1 MWFYSS
7 TLIEASEIEFVMAS
21 ILNKLK
27 SYLLLSKALIVQLKQ
42 KVSARHLA
50 ALGGSE
56 PQLKSIPRRRP

>member
-1 MWFYSS
+1 MV
-7 TLIEASEIEFVMAS
+7 IEASEIEFVMAS

-27 SYLLLSKALIVQLKQ
+27 SYLLLSTALIVQLKQ
-42 KVSARHLA
+42 KVSVRRLG

>member
-1 MWFYSS
+1 
-7 TLIEASEIEFVMAS
+7 MAL

-27 SYLLLSKALIVQLKQ
+27 SYLLLSTALIVQLKQ
-42 KVSARHLA
+42 KVSARRLA